1 MKDGFMDVLSYLPK
15 ELAQEV
21 SGLRRRESIQE
32 IRLRSNRPAS
42 VSMAGSNEALRYIP
56 PAGELEEIFRKIL
69 EYSVHSFKREIA
81 NGYITLKGGNR
92 AGFYGTA
99 VTDGNRIETLR
110 DIGGINFR
118 IAREVIGC
126 ADEIMNGVFSKEIES
141 ALIVS
146 PPSGGKTTILR
157 DLCRHAGNSGRVS
170 LIDERGEIAA
180 VYRGVPQ
187 NDIGKFTDVLDGYPK
202 AEGMMIAIRTLSP
215 RYIFLDELGGEKEV
229 GGVIEALF
237 AGVKII
243 ATAHAS
249 SKKELLSRE
258 GIKKLLG
265 VGAFSRLIFLA
276 GAEAPGK
283 LLSIEEAGALD

>member
-1 MKDGFMDVLSYLPK
+1 MKDGFMDVLSYLPE

-21 SGLRRRESIQE
+21 SELKRRESVQE

-42 VSMAGSNEALRYIP
+42 VSQSGRDMPLRFIP
-56 PAGELEEIFRKIL
+56 REGELEEIFRRVL
-69 EYSVHSFKREIA
+69 EYSVHSFKREIS

-99 VTDGNRIETLR
+99 VTEGNRIETIR

-118 IAREVIGC
+118 IAREVTGC
-126 ADEIMNGVFSKEIES
+126 ADEIMSGIFSNGAES
-141 ALIVS
+141 ALVVS

-157 DLCRHAGNSGRVS
+157 DLCRHIGNSSRVS

-215 RYIFLDELGGEKEV
+215 KYIFLDELGGENEV
-229 GGVIEALF
+229 SGVMEALF

-249 SKKELLSRE
+249 SREELLSRG
-258 GIKKLLG
+258 GIKKLLNA
-265 VGAFSRLIFLA
+265 GAFSRLIFLA
-276 GAEAPGK
+276 GADNPGK
-283 LLSIEEAGALD
+283 LLSIEEVKIP